1 MGGAIVGL
9 LLLGVILVLLLGM
22 LDRMMDLMV
31 LNVAR

>member
-9 LLLGVILVLLLGM
+9 LLLGVILVPLLGM